1 MDIKQQIFAFLAGVI
16 LLALIFRLLKNERLH
31 PSFAAL
37 WIGMAAFMLSIS
49 LFGEMY
55 RWLAHSVLG
64 VSGGDHVIYISCI
77 AFLLMY
83 VFYLTGK
90 MCRMIDQI
98 TKLISTVAMLE
109 ARQQETDRKLVNET
123 VTPRDTI

>member
-1 MDIKQQIFAFLAGVI
+1 MDIKQQIFALIAGLI
-16 LLALIFRLLKNERLH
+16 LLALVCRLLKNERLH

-37 WIGMAAFMLSIS
+37 WIGMAVFLLSIS
-49 LFGEMY
+49 VFGEMY

-64 VSGGDHVIYISCI
+64 VTGGDHVIYISLI
-77 AFLLMY
+77 GFLIMY

-90 MCRMIDQI
+90 LCRMIDQI

-109 ARQQETDRKLVNET
+109 ARQQE
-123 VTPRDTI
+123 RDAEDKKS